1 MGLMERVSEL
11 ESKMLD
17 LTYEI
22 YNAMLIMDKQK
33 VKVGLASLVILNGEY
48 YDITRKQYIQKDY
61 ITKQYERL
69 NNGCR

>member
-1 MGLMERVSEL
+1 MERIADL

-17 LTYEI
+17 LTFEVYE
-22 YNAMLIMDKQK
+22 AMLFMQDKR
-33 VKVGLASLVILNGEY
+33 VKVGLASLDILNREY
-48 YDITRKQYIQKDY
+48 YDITRKYYINNSY